1 MKDLD
6 LHDMADRFVTEM
18 SGGERQRVSLARAI
32 LHNPKILI
40 LDEATSSVDVKTE
53 KRIQDAI
60 GNLVV
65 GRTTVAIAHRLST
78 LRNAHRLVVM
88 DAGRIVEM
96 GTHEELMDKNGTFA
110 NLVKLQQE
118 VAEIMVVRE

>member
-1 MKDLD
+1 
-6 LHDMADRFVTEM
+6 
-18 SGGERQRVSLARAI
+18 

-53 KRIQDAI
+53 KKIQEAI

-65 GRTTVAIAHRLST
+65 GRTTIAIAHRLST
-78 LRNAHRLVVM
+78 LRNANRLVVM
-88 DAGRIVEM
+88 DAGRIVEV
-96 GTHEELMDKNGTFA
+96 GTHEELVEKNGIFA

-118 VAEIMVVRE
+118 VSEIIAVSE